1 MRISEATTDRYPAGL
16 LPSLM
21 VLGVVVAYAQ
31 AGLASAE
38 NWPKVLRVTAAA
50 ATYCVVLLVL
60 CRRQPDLR
68 IGAFITAGAAAGI
81 VSGLTRPSISLA
93 VTRNCTVTRVCAEPR
108 PNMDDIAIFKLYALA
123 S

>member
-1 MRISEATTDRYPAGL
+1 MQTDEATTQRYAAGL

-21 VLGVVVAYAQ
+21 VLGVVVAFALV
-31 AGLASAE
+31 GLASAE

-50 ATYCVVLLVL
+50 VTYCVVLLAL

-68 IGAFITAGAAAGI
+68 IGAFITAGAAAGV

-93 VTRNCTVTRVCAEPR
+93 VMAAGMLGAGLLLGPLHWL
-108 PNMDDIAIFKLYALA
+108 AIR
-123 S
+123 SRSRG

>member
-21 VLGVVVAYAQ
+21 VLGVVVAFAL

-81 VSGLTRPSISLA
+81 VSGLTRPAISLA
-93 VTRNCTVTRVCAEPR
+93 VMAAGMLGAGLLLGPLHWL
-108 PNMDDIAIFKLYALA
+108 AIRHRLRG
-123 S
+123 